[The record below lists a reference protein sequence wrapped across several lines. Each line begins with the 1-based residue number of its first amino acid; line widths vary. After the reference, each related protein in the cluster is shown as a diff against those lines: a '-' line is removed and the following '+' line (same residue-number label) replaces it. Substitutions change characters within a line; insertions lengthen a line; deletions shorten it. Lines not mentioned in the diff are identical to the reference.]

1 MTLVR
6 TYEGEHHLASDADA
20 LDTLQVEVLRDG
32 ASGADV
38 AEVADK
44 IIAARMDDYRTGVSV
59 DRPAI
64 ALLTTCPASPPGVF
78 LGHWQA
84 DGSWHDLL
92 ATPQDAGLA
101 SAIAAH
107 LHQDDLL
114 KPGATLSTTV
124 TFRSFDGNA
133 PKPETWT
140 RDSIRNGV
148 VLPACPATRE

>member
-6 TYEGEHHLASDADA
+6 TYEDEHHLANDADA
-20 LDTLQVEVLRDG
+20 LDALQVEVGRDG

-38 AEVADK
+38 AELADK
-44 IIAARMDDYRTGVSV
+44 IVAARMDDYGTGVSAR
-59 DRPAI
+59 RPAV
-64 ALLTTCPASPPGVF
+64 ALLTTFPVSPPSVF
-78 LGHWQA
+78 LGYWQA

-92 ATPQDAGLA
+92 VTPQDAGVA

-124 TFRSFDGNA
+124 AFRSFDGNA
-133 PKPETWT
+133 PRSETWT

-148 VLPACPATRE
+148 VLPICPTTRR